1 MRNPLNLLRSAAVLA
16 AFALAFVASA
26 AQAQVATDRSVAVIL
41 VGANDEGHTA
51 ATTYWTNIAKAV
63 AKDAGIRVA
72 ADADVEKFI
81 DKQPNPQE
89 VGAALKVRYLLV
101 GAVTAGDHNF
111 KFEMKIFDAKD
122 GKQLWAS
129 TFLSDED
136 NILIAPT
143 EIGSAAITQL
153 KGFTL

>member
-16 AFALAFVASA
+16 ALALAFVAPA

-41 VGANDEGHTA
+41 VGANDEGGTA
-51 ATTYWTNIAKAV
+51 ASTYWTNIAKAI
-63 AKDAGIRVA
+63 AKDAMVRVA

-81 DKQPNPQE
+81 GKQPNVQE

-101 GAVTAGDHNF
+101 GAVTAGDHNY
-111 KFEMKIFDAKD
+111 KFDMKMFDAKD
-122 GKQLWAS
+122 GKQVWAS
-129 TFLSDED
+129 VFLSDED

-143 EIGSAAITQL
+143 EIGSAAVTQL
-153 KGFTL
+153 RGFTL

>member
-16 AFALAFVASA
+16 ALALAFVASA

-129 TFLSDED
+129 TFLSDGD